1 MIQTVPEEICGIQD
15 TNGIIEITIVYEC
28 QNLPVPVVCISG
40 QIEQQYEL
48 KFLTQVSLRPVLGI
62 CETCSISF
70 ECALLVLTSILPG
83 VVTTAWLVKKRIG
96 TIAG

>member
-1 MIQTVPEEICGIQD
+1 MPELASASGVYQW
-15 TNGIIEITIVYEC
+15 TNRAGK
-28 QNLPVPVVCISG
+28 
-40 QIEQQYEL
+40 YEL

-62 CETCSISF
+62 CGTCSISF

-83 VVTTAWLVKKRIG
+83 VVITAWLVEKRIG